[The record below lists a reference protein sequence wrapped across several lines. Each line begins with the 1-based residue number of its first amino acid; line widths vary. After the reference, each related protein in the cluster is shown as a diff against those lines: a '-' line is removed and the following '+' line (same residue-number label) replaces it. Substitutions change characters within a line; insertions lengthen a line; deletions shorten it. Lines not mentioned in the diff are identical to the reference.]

1 MMRLML
7 AVLVSFLI
15 LFAVA
20 GGSNGV
26 NAVTPVDA
34 DSSETDFRWVSSE
47 GAFGKGPL
55 HGRVRLE
62 NKRLLWEEHDHGQ
75 ITRTFTTEIVR
86 CGNVQAMEDE
96 SLAGDKGGFE
106 ATCVEHNAEGEMS
119 QVFVQQ
125 NNSDKELILAWDTD
139 GDVVFATIYGVTD
152 QFVFPA

>member
-1 MMRLML
+1 MMPLVR

-15 LFAVA
+15 LFAVV
-20 GGSNGV
+20 GGSSGV
-26 NAVTPVDA
+26 NAVTPVVI

-55 HGRVRLE
+55 HGRVRFE
-62 NKRLLWEEHDHGQ
+62 DKRLLWEEHDHGQ
-75 ITRTFTTEIVR
+75 ITRAFTTEIVS
-86 CGNVQAMEDE
+86 CGNVQAMDDE
-96 SLAGDKGGFE
+96 SLAGDNRGFE
-106 ATCVEHNAEGEMS
+106 ATCIEHSAEGEMS